1 MFVYLVGSKGEEVRQ
16 IQSRLAELGLYAGP
30 LDGDF
35 GGGTMAAVQAFQRR
49 KHLQADGSVG
59 SDTWVQLFNS
69 DEMPRPAILDEDLPF
84 RCLALTGTFET
95 NSGAPECFCAIGGD
109 FDDQGM
115 SFGVL
120 QWNFGQN
127 TLQPLLK
134 DLMTQHPDVAQ
145 TVFQDELNVVA
156 TALAAPHDDLMGFV
170 RSIQHPV
177 THAINEPWRGMAR
190 SLGRTSEFQRLQVK
204 AAGALYSRALGM
216 CQAYGLK
223 SERAAMLMFDI
234 CVQNG
239 TISDLVKARI
249 QAEFN
254 RLPSDLAADEL
265 EVRKMQIIANRRA
278 EAANPRWVEDVRS
291 RKLCI
296 ANGEGV
302 VHGVPI
308 DLAGQYGIT
317 MAPF

>member
-1 MFVYLVGSKGEEVRQ
+1 MFVYQVGSRGDEVKQ
-16 IQSRLAELGLYAGP
+16 IQNQLAGLGLYRGP
-30 LDGDF
+30 IDGDF
-35 GGGTMAAVQAFQRR
+35 GGGTAAAVKAFQQKAR
-49 KHLQADGSVG
+49 LESTGQVG
-59 SDTWVQLFNS
+59 PETWTKLFRS
-69 DEMPRPAILDEDLPF
+69 DEMPRPAILDESLDF

-95 NSGAPECFCAIGGD
+95 NCGAPDCFCAIGGD

-134 DLMTQHPDVAQ
+134 DFIAQYPKVAQ
-145 TVFQDELNVVA
+145 STFQDELNVVTA
-156 TALAAPHDDLMGFV
+156 ALAAPQDELMRFV

-177 THAINEPWRGMAR
+177 KHVVNEPWRGMAR
-190 SLGRTSEFQRLQVK
+190 ALGRTPEFQRLQVK
-204 AAGALYSRALGM
+204 AAGAVFKRALAA
-216 CQAYGLK
+216 CKEYGLK

-234 CVQNG
+234 GVQNG
-239 TISDLVKARI
+239 SISDLVKARI
-249 QAEFN
+249 VAEFS
-254 RLPSDLAADEL
+254 RLPTGIDTDET

-278 EAANPRWVEDVRS
+278 EAASPRWVEDVRT
-291 RKLCI
+291 RKLAI

-302 VHGVPI
+302 VHGVHI
-308 DLAGQYGIT
+308 DLANQYAIG